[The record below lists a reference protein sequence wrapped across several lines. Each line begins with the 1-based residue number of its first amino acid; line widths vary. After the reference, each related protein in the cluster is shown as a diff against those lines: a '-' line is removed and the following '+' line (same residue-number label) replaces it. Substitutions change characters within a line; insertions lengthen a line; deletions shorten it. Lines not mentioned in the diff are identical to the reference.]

1 MTEDSAHEPAQDSG
15 PEPHSSAG
23 EKPRRVPKTMLFN
36 VPTPEAIEAYAASHH
51 RDVQVST
58 SEEAINTEKV
68 LPVVEQAASAE
79 ELEKKRQTAQK
90 QSARR
95 VAKTLLFNEINL
107 DAVKQ
112 AAQAA
117 SAAAELESAEAK
129 PADSLA
135 VPEVVS
141 REKRVRKIAKTLQES
156 ALGSFGQ
163 EQLHVATESSELA
176 AQALPAGSETAPE
189 ASLELA
195 PKPKRQHFVAK
206 TMLDH
211 SILWDTV
218 SKFEAKMEE
227 RVAEQLL
234 ERAHEPVKPFIAI
247 ECKKKATPCAFVWDA
262 TDSKERFRYC
272 DLCRTPVYNFAG
284 LEQPEADELIFQR
297 ENRRNATLYKRADG
311 NYMTVNCPVEVKRK
325 RDMVYMSIGGV
336 LLFVA
341 SIAFMILMPRP
352 PKPEPKAVVEDS
364 RTVGVNTSAPSTRA
378 PNPNQAGQ
386 PSQAGQTPPAGSD
399 DGSFHMVNG
408 QRVYPTGT
416 STGPGAGSAPVNFP
430 PPVQTPAA
438 TTDADE
444 SGQFW
449 QYDGPPPGQR

>member
-1 MTEDSAHEPAQDSG
+1 MTEESAHEPAQDSG
-15 PEPHSSAG
+15 NEPHPPTG

-36 VPTPEAIEAYAASHH
+36 VPTAEAIEAYAASHH
-51 RDVQVST
+51 HAVPAGA

-68 LPVVEQAASAE
+68 LPVENQAAIAK
-79 ELEKKRQTAQK
+79 ELEKKKQTAQK

-95 VAKTLLFNEINL
+95 VAKTLLFSEINL
-107 DAVKQ
+107 EAVKQ
-112 AAQAA
+112 AT
-117 SAAAELESAEAK
+117 SAAGECQSAEAK
-129 PADSLA
+129 SADSLA
-135 VPEVVS
+135 VPEVVP

-163 EQLHVATESSELA
+163 EQLHVATESTESSKLA

-189 ASLELA
+189 ASLE
-195 PKPKRQHFVAK
+195 PSKPKRQHYVAK

-227 RVAEQLL
+227 RAAEQLL
-234 ERAHEPVKPFIAI
+234 ERANEPIKPFIAI
-247 ECKKKATPCAFVWDA
+247 VCKKQATPCAFVWDDP
-262 TDSKERFRYC
+262 DSKERFRYC
-272 DLCRTPVYNFAG
+272 DLCKTPVYNFTG

-311 NYMTVNCPVEVKRK
+311 KYMTVNCPVEVKRK
-325 RDMVYMSIGGV
+325 RDMVYMSLGGV
-336 LLFVA
+336 LLFA
-341 SIAFMILMPRP
+341 AAIAFMILMPRP
-352 PKPEPKAVVEDS
+352 PKPEPKAVVEDTRPAAVS
-364 RTVGVNTSAPSTRA
+364 SGAPSSNV
-378 PNPNQAGQ
+378 PNPNQTNAA
-386 PSQAGQTPPAGSD
+386 SQTPATGSD

-408 QRVYPTGT
+408 QRVYPNGTEAGTG
-416 STGPGAGSAPVNFP
+416 AAPVNFP
-430 PPVQTPAA
+430 PPVQAPTA

>member
-51 RDVQVST
+51 RDVPVST

-68 LPVVEQAASAE
+68 LPVVKEAASAE

-107 DAVKQ
+107 DAIKQ
-112 AAQAA
+112 AAQEA
-117 SAAAELESAEAK
+117 STDSKLEATEVKSA
-129 PADSLA
+129 PRPS
-135 VPEVVS
+135 VTG
-141 REKRVRKIAKTLQES
+141 EKRLRKIAKTLQES
-156 ALGSFGQ
+156 DLGSFGQ
-163 EQLHVATESSELA
+163 ERLHVPPESSESS
-176 AQALPAGSETAPE
+176 ALTPDASSAGSETAHE
-189 ASLELA
+189 ANLELV
-195 PKPKRQHFVAK
+195 PKVKRQHFVAK

-234 ERAHEPVKPFIAI
+234 ERANEPIKPFIAI
-247 ECKKKATPCAFVWDA
+247 ECKKKATPCAFVWDS

-352 PKPEPKAVVEDS
+352 PKPEPKAVVEDTRS
-364 RTVGVNTSAPSTRA
+364 VGVNTSAPSSRA
-378 PNPNQAGQ
+378 PNPNQPNQSNQAG
-386 PSQAGQTPPAGSD
+386 QAGQTPPTGSD

-408 QRVYPTGT
+408 QRVYPNATGT
-416 STGPGAGSAPVNFP
+416 GAGAAPVNFP
-430 PPVQTPAA
+430 PPVQAPAA